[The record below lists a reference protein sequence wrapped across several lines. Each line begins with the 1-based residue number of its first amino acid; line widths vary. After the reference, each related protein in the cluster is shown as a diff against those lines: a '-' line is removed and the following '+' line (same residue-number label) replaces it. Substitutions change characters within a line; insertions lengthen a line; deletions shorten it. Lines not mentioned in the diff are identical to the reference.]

1 MLFICFNFSIEN
13 LKTKCSFQSPI
24 YATLTKRQNK
34 SEVSEMAKKNDP
46 SRWINVS
53 VVGLSGT
60 EKEKG
65 AVGIGKSCL
74 CNRFMRFF
82 ADDYNVDHISVLS
95 QVRAIRCFR
104 LIFGYKTINS

>member
-1 MLFICFNFSIEN
+1 MFYDYYSRLEN

-34 SEVSEMAKKNDP
+34 SEISEMAKKNDT

-65 AVGIGKSCL
+65 SIGIGKSCL
-74 CNRFMRFF
+74 CNRFMRFL
-82 ADDYNVDHISVLS
+82 ADDYNIDHISVLS
-95 QVRAIRCFR
+95 QVIYIIILVR
-104 LIFGYKTINS
+104 LGYFIKK

>member
-1 MLFICFNFSIEN
+1 MFYYSRLEN

-34 SEVSEMAKKNDP
+34 SEVSEMAKKNDA

-74 CNRFMRFF
+74 CNRFMRFL

-95 QVRAIRCFR
+95 QVNIFIIHEPL
-104 LIFGYKTINS
+104 LIII

>member
-1 MLFICFNFSIEN
+1 MNTIQTSSFYSRLEN
-13 LKTKCSFQSPI
+13 LKTKCHFQTPS
-24 YATLTKRQNK
+24 YATLTKRLNK
-34 SEVSEMAKKNDP
+34 SETTEMAKKNDA
-46 SRWINVS
+46 SRSINVS

-95 QVRAIRCFR
+95 QVRQYSYYR
-104 LIFGYKTINS
+104 LLLTN

>member
-1 MLFICFNFSIEN
+1 MLFLFYYSRLEN
-13 LKTKCSFQSPI
+13 LKSKCSFQSPI

-34 SEVSEMAKKNDP
+34 SEVSEMAKKNDT

-82 ADDYNVDHISVLS
+82 ADDFNVDHISVLS
-95 QVRAIRCFR
+95 QV
-104 LIFGYKTINS
+104 IFCYYQYNI